1 MSGQFR
7 FHRRKTRQRN
17 GTKESYC
24 KVPQEVQ
31 ASIHVVKMARS
42 KELNDTEKAKQ
53 AGVAL
58 VCGGEAERG
67 VTEDTVAPTRET
79 GE

>member
-1 MSGQFR
+1 
-7 FHRRKTRQRN
+7 
-17 GTKESYC
+17 
-24 KVPQEVQ
+24 
-31 ASIHVVKMARS
+31 MARS

-67 VTEDTVAPTRET
+67 VTEDTVAPTREI

>member
-7 FHRRKTRQRN
+7 FHRRETRQRN

-31 ASIHVVKMARS
+31 ASICVVKMARS
-42 KELNDTEKAKQ
+42 KDLNNTEKAKE

-58 VCGGEAERG
+58 VCGGAAERG
-67 VTEDTVAPTRET
+67 VTEDTMAHT
-79 GE
+79 GRLGK